1 MLANSSAA
9 IGERAMRSRVFM
21 TTGCAGGP
29 TPACAGRRPG
39 GRRGLAPFSLE
50 RSMLL
55 AQALDLL
62 QDLLELVLGAA
73 ELAGQA
79 RDVAPPGEPQ
89 VAPHEVHRRRTP
101 IRVSATTFSVAI
113 ASSSPNDSRETTRS
127 AAFATRDSASS

>member
-9 IGERAMRSRVFM
+9 IGVRAMRSSAFIAM
-21 TTGCAGGP
+21 AAPAG
-29 TPACAGRRPG
+29 AAARLGR
-39 GRRGLAPFSLE
+39 GRRGLGAVARRE
-50 RSMLL
+50 RVDLL

-73 ELAGQA
+73 ELPRQA
-79 RDVAPPGEPQ
+79 RDVAP
-89 VAPHEVHRRRTP
+89 ARRAAGCSTRGPCASKP